1 MNPLKKL
8 AGQTALYGV
17 STILGRVLTYALV
30 PLHTFIFEEESYG
43 VITELYAYVAFF
55 NILYT
60 FGMETAYFRFTA
72 RVQGDKKEK
81 QQVYWAVCTTVFL
94 ISTVSS
100 LILLFYADNIA
111 TSLGYADLGYVIRW
125 IAIILWIDAVV
136 AVPYARLRQENR
148 PLQFTVTKLAAIFLQ
163 VALNMFFLLLLP
175 KIHTATTWLDALYN
189 LDLGVGYVF
198 LANLIGNAIIPFMLW
213 KYILQ
218 IRFRLDAAVLR
229 PMLIYAFPIFIM
241 GIGGMINENIE
252 KILLNDL
259 LPADFY
265 PDKTP
270 QQALGTYGACFKLSI
285 FMTLAIQAFRYAGEP
300 FFFSRAEDEDKQAPR
315 LFAQVMHYFTI
326 FSILILLGV
335 SVNIDLLGQL
345 LIRDSDYW
353 DALYI
358 VPFLLFAKL
367 LYGVYINLSIWFKL
381 TDKTYFGT
389 ITSII
394 GAVVTLAGNFLLIPV
409 LGYLGSAVASIAC
422 FSVMCLVCYYY
433 GKKYYP
439 IPYNFTPSF
448 WYLLTALLIIY
459 GTFKLE
465 LSDTLVKNI
474 VNIGITLVF
483 ATVVF
488 LIERSQLQQQRKNVH
503 N

>member
-17 STILGRVLTYALV
+17 STILGRILNYALV
-30 PLHTFIFEEESYG
+30 PIHTAIFALENYG
-43 VITELYAYVAFF
+43 IITELYAYVAFF

-72 RVQGDKKEK
+72 RVQGDERAER
-81 QQVYWAVCTTVFL
+81 QVYYAVFTTIFL
-94 ISTVSS
+94 ISTLSS
-100 LILLFYADNIA
+100 ALLLLNADTIA
-111 TSLGYADLGYVIRW
+111 ASLGYAGLGYIVRW
-125 IAIILWIDAVV
+125 LAIILWIDAVV
-136 AVPYARLRQENR
+136 AVPYARLRHENR
-148 PLQFTVTKLAAIFLQ
+148 PLRFTITKISAIVLQ
-163 VALNMFFLLLLP
+163 VVLNLFFLFLLP
-175 KIHTATTWLDALYN
+175 KIHTTTTWLDALYQ

-213 KYILQ
+213 RYLIQ
-218 IRFRLDAAVLR
+218 VRFRLDAAVLR
-229 PMLIYAFPIFIM
+229 PMLVYAFPIFLM
-241 GIGGMINENIE
+241 GVGGMINENIE

-259 LPADFY
+259 LPVDFY

-270 QQALGTYGACFKLSI
+270 QQALGAYGACYKLSI
-285 FMTLAIQAFRYAGEP
+285 FMMLAIQAFRYAGEP
-300 FFFSRAEDEDKQAPR
+300 FFFSNAEDKEAPQ

-326 FSILILLGV
+326 FSILILVGV
-335 SVNIDLLGQL
+335 SVNVDLLGHL
-345 LIRDSDYW
+345 LIPNSIYW
-353 DALYI
+353 DALYV

-367 LYGVYINLSIWFKL
+367 LYGIYINLSIWFKL

-389 ITSII
+389 VTSVI
-394 GAVVTLAGNFLLIPV
+394 GAVITLAGNFLLIPV
-409 LGYLGSAVASIAC
+409 LGYLGSAVASITC
-422 FSVMCLVCYYY
+422 FMVMCLVCYYY
-433 GKKYYP
+433 GRKYYP

-448 WYLLTALLIIY
+448 WYLLAALLIIY

-465 LSDTLVKNI
+465 LSSELLKNMI
-474 VNIGITLVF
+474 NIGITLVF

-488 LIERSQLQQQRKNVH
+488 LIERSQLQQQRKNVP